1 MKRSNGMKNIK
12 KHLCSSLAR
21 ILSVLICVALLTS
34 VLVSVGCKQE
44 PKTIKI
50 GAILPL
56 TGPAAFYGEWGKK
69 GIDLAVAEINSSGG
83 INNRKVEILYG
94 DSKNDMKEGVS
105 WANKLFTEKISV
117 IISAMTGVSFSIIPI
132 AEQQKIVLFMTI
144 VTHPEA
150 ANKSEWAF
158 RHYVNKG
165 KAAQK
170 MANFAYNTLILR
182 KIALLY
188 INDEGGLGEKNSFK
202 TEFEKLG
209 GNIVGEESFE
219 KSANDL
225 RPQLLKIANLKPD
238 AIYFS
243 GYGKIYGLGI
253 KQIKELK
260 IQAKM
265 LASYEPLYKT
275 TRELAG
281 DALEGVIFT
290 SPYFEDENPQTQKFI
305 EQYVSKYGE
314 RPEIDAAFG
323 YDVIML
329 LGKVLREGAN
339 KPEDIKNNL
348 LKIKDYPGVV
358 GEVSVL
364 PNGDTEIPIVIR
376 TFRKGKIIP
385 LSEK

>member
-1 MKRSNGMKNIK
+1 MRNFKLTLIF
-12 KHLCSSLAR
+12 SL
-21 ILSVLICVALLTS
+21 ILILLGNFF
-34 VLVSVGCKQE
+34 LGCKKE
-44 PKTIKI
+44 PKVIKI

-69 GIDLAVAEINSSGG
+69 GIDLAVDEINSSGG
-83 INNRKVEILYG
+83 INNKKLMILYG

-105 WANKLFTEKISV
+105 WANKMAMEKVSV

-132 AEQQKIVLFMTI
+132 AEQRKIVLFMTI

-150 ANKSEWAF
+150 ADKSEWAF

-170 MANFAYNTLILR
+170 MANFAYHILNLR
-182 KIALLY
+182 KIAILY

-202 TEFEKLG
+202 MEFEKLG
-209 GNIVGEESFE
+209 GKIVGEESFE
-219 KSANDL
+219 KNANDL
-225 RPQLLKIANLKPD
+225 KPQLLKISNLKPE

-243 GYGKIYGLGI
+243 GYGKIYGVGI
-253 KQIKELK
+253 RQIKELK
-260 IQAKM
+260 IQAKV

-275 TRELAG
+275 TQELAG
-281 DALEGVIFT
+281 DALEGIIFT
-290 SPYFEDENPQTQKFI
+290 SPYFEEENPKAQKFI
-305 EQYVSKYGE
+305 EQYMAKYGE

-329 LGKVLREGAN
+329 LAKVLKEGTN
-339 KPEDIKNNL
+339 KPEYIKNNL

-358 GEVSVL
+358 GKISIL
-364 PNGDTEIPIVIR
+364 PNGDTEIPIVIK
-376 TFRKGKIIP
+376 TFKNGKIITLTKP
-385 LSEK
+385 YE